1 MGSKCKRC
9 VCGRLGGC
17 AVITTTD
24 IGNILYRDCKA
35 FGIDIVPAGET
46 LTGELKSERIAIHTK
61 KQQPGT
67 YWKKS
72 FAEVNLCVPDLNENE
87 ANSIRLNELER
98 QAMKLF
104 NDVVSTYDG
113 TRYRYSIESI
123 GMEVDTA
130 LKCHYVNV
138 RILFEVLNVKL

>member
-1 MGSKCKRC
+1 MI
-9 VCGRLGGC
+9 V
-17 AVITTTD
+17 TTD

-46 LTGELKSERIAIHTK
+46 LTGELKSERIVIHTK

-67 YWKKS
+67 YWRKS
-72 FAEVNLCVPDLNENE
+72 FAEVNLCVPDLSENE
-87 ANSIRLNELER
+87 ANTIRLNELER
-98 QAMKLF
+98 EANKRF
-104 NDVVSTYDG
+104 DDVVSAYDG
-113 TRYRYSIESI
+113 TTYRYSIDSI
-123 GMEVDTA
+123 GTEADTT